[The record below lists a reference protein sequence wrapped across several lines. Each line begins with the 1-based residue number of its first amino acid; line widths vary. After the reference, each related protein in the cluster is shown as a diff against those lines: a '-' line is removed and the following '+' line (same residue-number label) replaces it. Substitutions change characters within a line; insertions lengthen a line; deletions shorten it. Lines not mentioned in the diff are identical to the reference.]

1 VAFKGTKE
9 LRMPKL
15 PPWTYGPFELLV
27 NAETHLRAGEDFD
40 RRLALISF
48 DNAVEVAI
56 TTFLTL
62 HPIQRNGKM
71 YRNDDVEKW
80 LANYHSR
87 LDFLDTELKALGQ
100 EWTVERSYIVWAHSQ
115 RNEQYHAGNQ
125 GVPDKRCLG
134 IAKQA
139 ALWVFGMLFGVSDA
153 EAELNAAVAQKLP
166 QDRPKRNKSFDQ
178 AIDNEFGTIAIGE
191 CLYSASEVVSSLD
204 YDAYREIGT
213 ELCGRMNGDG
223 NQEDDDDHPMVQ

>member
-1 VAFKGTKE
+1 
-9 LRMPKL
+9 MSKL
-15 PPWTYGPFELLV
+15 PPWTDGPFELLV
-27 NAETHLRAGEDFD
+27 HAEMHLRAGEDFD

-48 DNAVEVAI
+48 DNAIEVAI

-62 HPIQRNGKM
+62 HPIQRNGKT
-71 YRNDDVEKW
+71 YKCDDVEKW

-87 LDFLDTELKALGQ
+87 LDFLETELAVQGQ
-100 EWTVERSYIVWAHSQ
+100 AWIVERSHIVWAHAQ

-139 ALWVFGMLFGVSDA
+139 ALWVFGMLFGVPNP
-153 EAELNAAVAQKLP
+153 EAALNAVVAQKLP
-166 QDRPKRNKSFDQ
+166 PEPPKRDRALDQ
-178 AIDNEFGTIAIGE
+178 AIDDEFGAIAVGY
-191 CLYSASEVVSSLD
+191 CLYSASDVISNLD

-213 ELCGRMNGDG
+213 ELCQRVIEDR
-223 NQEDDDDHPMVQ
+223 NQEKDDEHPMVQ

>member
-1 VAFKGTKE
+1 
-9 LRMPKL
+9 MPKL
-15 PPWTYGPFELLV
+15 PPWTDGPFELLV
-27 NAETHLRAGEDFD
+27 HAEMHLRAGEDFD

-48 DNAVEVAI
+48 DNAIEVAI

-62 HPIQRNGKM
+62 HPIQRNGKT
-71 YRNDDVEKW
+71 YKCDDVEKW

-87 LDFLDTELKALGQ
+87 LDFLETELAVQGQ
-100 EWTVERSYIVWAHSQ
+100 AWIVERSHIVWAHAQ

-139 ALWVFGMLFGVSDA
+139 ALWVFGMLFGVA
-153 EAELNAAVAQKLP
+153 NPEAELNAAVAQKLP
-166 QDRPKRNKSFDQ
+166 PAPPMRDGALDQ
-178 AIDNEFGTIAIGE
+178 AIDDEFGAIAIGY
-191 CLYSASEVVSSLD
+191 CLYSASDVISALD

-213 ELCGRMNGDG
+213 ELCQRVTEDRS
-223 NQEDDDDHPMVQ
+223 QEEDDEHPMVQ